1 MTLSYEI
8 LLQGNSLRLKEGFLG
23 LSTVVLIRSPKE
35 TILFDTGGYVTR
47 LGLLQALGRARVDRA
62 EIDAVFLSHLHFDH
76 CQNIDLFP
84 HAKFFVSKGEW
95 DYAAAPHKNDLFM
108 PWGIREQLEKYDLT
122 LIEGHGAIVSGV
134 EFFPA
139 PGHTPGCYA
148 LELQTAES
156 GRVIIA
162 GDAIKYPKEAFTRTC
177 DGCFDTIEAWTASA
191 DLILDQADRIVPG
204 HFPELV
210 RLPSGGF
217 TWKES
222 ASVEFLIR

>member
-1 MTLSYEI
+1 
-8 LLQGNSLRLKEGFLG
+8 
-23 LSTVVLIRSPKE
+23 
-35 TILFDTGGYVTR
+35 
-47 LGLLQALGRARVDRA
+47 
-62 EIDAVFLSHLHFDH
+62 
-76 CQNIDLFP
+76 
-84 HAKFFVSKGEW
+84 
-95 DYAAAPHKNDLFM
+95 M